1 MLNSKCTALADIAA
15 RGPRELLPGHGRS
28 RLAQLAAG
36 PSCKQPRTLV
46 PARSIKS
53 TPLSNLVGP
62 RRGGAA
68 GRQHPAL
75 RAFSTPT
82 LMPRTPPRT
91 SLASAPAP
99 ATAMVTHRRRVPGSP
114 VNSGSRPEGRGD
126 FMIYVTGS
134 MPWAAF
140 GVLWLWMYLGPH

>member
-1 MLNSKCTALADIAA
+1 MLNSTCTALADIAA

-53 TPLSNLVGP
+53 TPLSNPVGP

-68 GRQHPAL
+68 GQQHPAL
-75 RAFSTPT
+75 WGFYTPT
-82 LMPRTPPRT
+82 LDFLG
-91 SLASAPAP
+91 SLPLAACQWSSLKHPVPAP
-99 ATAMVTHRRRVPGSP
+99 CHCRGYPQQVVPRVAQS
-114 VNSGSRPEGRGD
+114 
-126 FMIYVTGS
+126 I
-134 MPWAAF
+134 
-140 GVLWLWMYLGPH
+140 LGPARRLGGLLPHHQHISLYWSVRQI